1 MDCIARVCDTVNKY
15 SIWFISMP
23 LTIAASAAVFA
34 HPSIWRADQL
44 GGAAACCVSSQF
56 AALDRELPGAGWP
69 LSNLIEL
76 LPLRHGIGEIRLILP
91 VLVRLSQEARSIM
104 MVAPP
109 AIPYPPALVKHGVML
124 ERLIVVQ
131 GGQRADRLWTI
142 EQVLKSASLGAM
154 VAWSPEEHHVLQAD
168 HLRRLQLAA
177 QASRTLTF
185 VFRPATAQAASS
197 PAPLRIALAPAA
209 PDRLA
214 LNIFK
219 RRGPPPVAPIVIDLP
234 ATTPVSRLRFPLQVT
249 KTLLQQPVPS
259 A

>member
-1 MDCIARVCDTVNKY
+1 MGAN
-15 SIWFISMP
+15 
-23 LTIAASAAVFA
+23 IAASASVFD
-34 HPSIWRADQL
+34 HPAIWRADQL
-44 GGAAACCVSSQF
+44 GSGAACCVSSQF

-76 LPLRHGIGEIRLILP
+76 LPSRHGVGEMRLLLP
-91 VLVRLSQEARSIM
+91 VLARLSQEARAIM

-109 AIPYPPALVKHGVML
+109 DIPYPPALVKHGVL
-124 ERLIVVQ
+124 LDRLIVVHVQ
-131 GGQRADRLWTI
+131 QRGDRLWAI
-142 EQVLKSASLGAM
+142 EQALKSASLGAM
-154 VAWSPEEHHVLQAD
+154 VAWSPEEHHLLQAD

-185 VFRPATAQAASS
+185 VFRPATARAASS
-197 PAPLRIALAPAA
+197 PAPLRIELTLAA

-219 RRGPPPVAPIVIDLP
+219 RRGPPPSAPIVIDLP
-234 ATTPVSRLRFPLQVT
+234 PATPVSRLRLPMQAAKPPF
-249 KTLLQQPVPS
+249 QQPVRS